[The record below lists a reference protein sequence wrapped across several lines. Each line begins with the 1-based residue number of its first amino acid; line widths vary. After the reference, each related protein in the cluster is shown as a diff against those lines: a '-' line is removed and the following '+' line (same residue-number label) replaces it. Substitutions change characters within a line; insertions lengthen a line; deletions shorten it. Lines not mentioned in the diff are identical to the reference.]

1 MRNDI
6 YTKYFEKR
14 NNSLKDNNQDN
25 NSRRVFETFNSA
37 LEYFNHDIIK
47 KNDHLVDIGC
57 GDRSFINF
65 LQQVGINSSGYDI
78 NNGINFEIDKF
89 PNIDNSVDHVVTNS
103 VIEHIYNPNNF
114 LSEIK
119 RILKK
124 NGNLIIV
131 TPNFR
136 FSYKEFYDDPTHVK
150 PYTEESL
157 KKILEMYEFYD
168 IKILPWFV
176 KKPKIYWKIPKK
188 FFFGSLIPFRGDS
201 SRLIPK
207 FLKGQTKSILA
218 ICKK

>member
-1 MRNDI
+1 MKEDI

-14 NNSLKDNNQDN
+14 NNSLKDLDQDN

-37 LEYFNHDIIK
+37 LEYFNLNVINKSD
-47 KNDHLVDIGC
+47 NLVDIGC

-65 LQQVGINSSGYDI
+65 LKKIGINSNGYDV
-78 NNGINFEIDKF
+78 NDGINFENDKF
-89 PNIDNSVDHVVTNS
+89 PDIDNSVDHIVTNS

-114 LSEIK
+114 LNEIK

-136 FSYKEFYDDPTHVK
+136 FSFKEFYDDPTHVK

-157 KKILEMYEFYD
+157 RKILEMYEFNN
-168 IKILPWFV
+168 IKVLPWFV
-176 KKPKIYWKIPKK
+176 KKPQIYWKIPKN
-188 FFFGSLIPFRGDS
+188 FFLGSLIPFRGDAS
-201 SRLIPK
+201 KLIPE
-207 FLKGQTKSILA
+207 FLKGQTKSLLA